1 MEAAQD
7 LEYATM
13 VMQEALR
20 YRTPAGM
27 SQFYTPR
34 HDLSLGKYHF
44 KKGDIIEINFE
55 AIHHDP
61 A

>member
-13 VMQEALR
+13 LMQEALR
-20 YRTPAGM
+20 FRTPAAT
-27 SQFYTPR
+27 SSFYTPR
-34 HDLSLGKYHF
+34 HDLTLGKYNF
-44 KKGDIIEINFE
+44 KKGDLIQINFE